1 MNDRQDRGRV
11 EVDERKMDW
20 GDLKIKLQEA
30 NHMIVRGPR
39 HFDFLTNTRTRTR
52 THIHTKAGYCYQ

>member
-1 MNDRQDRGRV
+1 MRDTELNGERRGRM
-11 EVDERKMDW
+11 DERKMDW

-39 HFDFLTNTRTRTR
+39 L
-52 THIHTKAGYCYQ
+52 